1 MCLLASLY
9 GNSLLTILNV
19 ITTSL
24 TEINWRFIVLCI
36 YCLVFSVTVDELHP
50 SLLPSICSQ
59 GFVLVYEIPSKA
71 SFDLLVALR
80 LKIAAKNKDVSSPC
94 VHPVCALHLLP

>member
-1 MCLLASLY
+1 MHLLLFW
-9 GNSLLTILNV
+9 TIAVDN
-19 ITTSL
+19 TATSL
-24 TEINWRFIVLCI
+24 CCK
-36 YCLVFSVTVDELHP
+36 CLYQLFSVTVDEKHP